1 MQNDGFAEKPET
13 RKEVCRDHFVA
24 APVYQMIV
32 QEIMEQMRAI
42 TDAIAAVRAEY
53 ENMVYKIREVGQD
66 MADYCDAVF
75 TGVIAL
81 EGRMVIYHQNRFD
94 REDITLSK
102 RGEGFEFGSVPVY
115 QGFVSYQKLP
125 GETREEIRK
134 KQMSGIMQMIPR
146 CRIQE
151 PDFWK
156 NLQMTGSGHGC
167 RPRVPLNSVKI
178 LWNFLET

>member
-1 MQNDGFAEKPET
+1 
-13 RKEVCRDHFVA
+13 
-24 APVYQMIV
+24 
-32 QEIMEQMRAI
+32 
-42 TDAIAAVRAEY
+42 
-53 ENMVYKIREVGQD
+53 MVYKIREVGQD

-134 KQMSGIMQMIPR
+134 KADERYNADDPEVQNTGTR
-146 CRIQE
+146 LLEEFTDDRIRAWVQAA
-151 PDFWK
+151 
-156 NLQMTGSGHGC
+156 GSFEQ
-167 RPRVPLNSVKI
+167 RKDIVE
-178 LWNFLET
+178 FLGNMKKRFDTFCLENGLSAQG